1 MPISSVNP
9 FNSEV
14 LEEFSEYKDQK
25 IEHALQIAENTFKE
39 WSKTSFAN
47 RRELMINCADI
58 LEHKIEELS
67 EIITLE
73 MGKIIS
79 ESRAEIKKCAWVCR
93 YYADHGESFLKNE
106 KLDVE
111 EADSYLV
118 YDPLGIV
125 LAIMPWNFPFWQV
138 FRFAAPGLMSGN
150 VGILKHASNVPQC
163 ALAIEEVFKEAGFPE
178 GAFQSLLIGSDK
190 AIKLI
195 DDPRIKAVTLTG
207 SDIAGRK
214 VAERAGKNL
223 KKLVLEL
230 GGSDP
235 FIVLKEADIKTA
247 ADTAVKARM
256 INCGQSCIAAK
267 RFILEK
273 PIFDEFIDHF
283 NKAFDNLKGGDPLS
297 EQVDYGPMARED
309 LVVEISHQV
318 EASVNL
324 GAKILTGGVRPASK
338 GSFYEPT
345 ILTHVRPGM
354 PGFDEELFGPV
365 ASVIS
370 AMDATEAVKMAN
382 QSKFGLGA
390 SLWTKDQDQ
399 AWKLARNI
407 ETGAV
412 FVNAMVA
419 SHPGIPFGGI
429 KDSGYGRELSYLG
442 IREFMNAKSV
452 WISG

>member
-1 MPISSVNP
+1 MSISSINP
-9 FNSEV
+9 YNSEV
-14 LEEFSEYKDQK
+14 LEEFVEYKDHQIEKALNNGQK
-25 IEHALQIAENTFKE
+25 AFRE
-39 WSKTSFAN
+39 WSNTSFSH
-47 RRELMINCADI
+47 RRDLMLKCADV
-58 LEHKIEELS
+58 LEQDIEKLS
-67 EIITLE
+67 RIITLE
-73 MGKIIS
+73 MGKLIS
-79 ESRAEIKKCAWVCR
+79 ESRAEINKCAWVCR
-93 YYADHGESFLKNE
+93 YYADHAETFLRDE

-163 ALAIEEVFKEAGFPE
+163 ALAIEEVFKASGFPE
-178 GAFQSLLIGSDK
+178 GTFQTLLIGSNK
-190 AIKLI
+190 VPKII
-195 DDPRIKAVTLTG
+195 DDSRIKAVTLTG
-207 SDIAGRK
+207 SDIAGRR

-235 FIVLKEADIKTA
+235 FIILKEADLKKSV
-247 ADTAVKARM
+247 DTAVKARM

-267 RFILEK
+267 RFIIEES
-273 PIFDEFIDHF
+273 IFDEFIDLF
-283 NKAFDNLKGGDPLS
+283 NKAFSTLKGGDPLS
-297 EQVDYGPMARED
+297 DQVDYGPMARED
-309 LVVEISHQV
+309 LAAEIDHQV

-324 GAKILTGGVRPASK
+324 GAKILTGGQRPSTK
-338 GSFYEPT
+338 GSFYQPT
-345 ILTHVRPGM
+345 ILTHVKPGM

-370 AMDATEAVKMAN
+370 ARDASDAVDIAN
-382 QSKFGLGA
+382 NSRFGLGA
-390 SLWTKDQDQ
+390 SLWTQDRDK
-399 AWKLARNI
+399 AWELARRI

-419 SHPGIPFGGI
+419 SHPKVPFGGV

-442 IREFMNAKSV
+442 IREFMNAKSIWV
-452 WISG
+452 SR

>member
-1 MPISSVNP
+1 
-9 FNSEV
+9 
-14 LEEFSEYKDQK
+14 
-25 IEHALQIAENTFKE
+25 
-39 WSKTSFAN
+39 
-47 RRELMINCADI
+47 
-58 LEHKIEELS
+58 
-67 EIITLE
+67 

-79 ESRAEIKKCAWVCR
+79 ESKAEINKCAWVCR
-93 YYADHGESFLKNE
+93 YYADRAESFLRDE

-111 EADSYLV
+111 EADSFLV
-118 YDPLGIV
+118 YDPIGIV

-150 VGILKHASNVPQC
+150 VGVLKHASNVPQC
-163 ALAIEEVFKEAGFPE
+163 ALAIQEVFKEAGFPN
-178 GAFQSLLIGSDK
+178 GTFQTLLVGSDK
-190 AIKLI
+190 VPRII

-235 FIVLKEADIKTA
+235 FIVLKKADIESA
-247 ADTAVKARM
+247 VDTAVKARM

-267 RFILEK
+267 RFILEE
-273 PIFDEFIDHF
+273 PIYDDFIDHF
-283 NKAFDNLKGGDPLS
+283 HKAFNNLKGGDPLS
-297 EQVDYGPMARED
+297 EEIDYGPMARED
-309 LVVEISHQV
+309 LVAEIDHQV

-324 GAKILTGGVRPASK
+324 GAKILTGGLRPATK

-345 ILTHVRPGM
+345 ILTNVKPGM

-370 AMDATEAVKMAN
+370 AKDALDAVNIAN
-382 QSKFGLGA
+382 YSRFGLGA
-390 SLWTKDQDQ
+390 SLWTQDRDQ
-399 AWKLARNI
+399 AWQLARKI

-419 SHPGIPFGGI
+419 SHPKVPFGGI

-442 IREFMNAKSV
+442 IREFMNAKSIWV
-452 WISG
+452 SN

>member
-1 MPISSVNP
+1 MPISSINP
-9 FNSEV
+9 YNTDV
-14 LEEFSEYKDQK
+14 LKEFSEYGYQK
-25 IEHALQIAENTFKE
+25 IENTLQVAERAFYN
-39 WSKTSFAN
+39 WSKTPFSY
-47 RRELMINCADI
+47 RRELMTKCADI
-58 LEHKIEELS
+58 LDHKIEELS
-67 EIITLE
+67 TIITLE
-73 MGKIIS
+73 MGKIIT

-93 YYADHGESFLKNE
+93 YYAEHAESFLKNE
-106 KLDVE
+106 KLDVD

-178 GAFQSLLIGSDK
+178 GTFQTLLIGSDK

-235 FIVLKEADIKTA
+235 FIVLKEADVKIA
-247 ADTAVKARM
+247 VETAVKARM

-267 RFILEK
+267 RFIIEE
-273 PIFDEFIDHF
+273 PIFDEFIDLF
-283 NKAFDNLKGGDPLS
+283 NSAFDKLKGGDPLS
-297 EQVDYGPMARED
+297 DQMDYGPMARSD
-309 LVVEISHQV
+309 LVAEISHQV
-318 EASVNL
+318 EASVKL
-324 GAKILTGGVRPASK
+324 GAKILIGGDRPTVK
-338 GSFYEPT
+338 GNFYKPT
-345 ILTHVRPGM
+345 IITHVKPGM

-370 AMDATEAVKMAN
+370 AKDSIEAVKIAN
-382 QSKFGLGA
+382 KSKYGLGA
-390 SLWTKDQDQ
+390 SLWTKDRDH
-399 AWKLARNI
+399 AWELVRLI
-407 ETGAV
+407 ESGAV

-419 SHPGIPFGGI
+419 SHPKVPFGGI

-452 WISG
+452 WISN

>member
-1 MPISSVNP
+1 MPISSINP
-9 FNSEV
+9 YNSEV
-14 LEEFSEYKDQK
+14 LEEFIEFRDHQIEQALKDGQK
-25 IEHALQIAENTFKE
+25 AFGD
-39 WSKTSFAN
+39 WSDTSFSY
-47 RRELMINCADI
+47 RQELMLKCADV
-58 LEHKIEELS
+58 LEKNIEKLS

-79 ESRAEIKKCAWVCR
+79 ESRAEISKCAWVCR
-93 YYADHGESFLKNE
+93 YYAENAESFLKDE
-106 KLDVE
+106 KLDVV
-111 EADSYLV
+111 EADSFLV
-118 YDPLGIV
+118 YDPLGII

-163 ALAIEEVFKEAGFPE
+163 ALAIQEVFRDAGFPD
-178 GAFQSLLIGSDK
+178 GAFQTLLIGSDK
-190 AIKLI
+190 VPRII

-235 FIVLKEADIKTA
+235 FIVLKEADVRTA
-247 ADTAVKARM
+247 VDTAVKARM

-267 RFILEK
+267 RFILEE
-273 PIFDEFIDHF
+273 PVFDEFIDRF
-283 NKAFDNLKGGDPLS
+283 NMAFNALKGGDPMS
-297 EQVDYGPMARED
+297 DQVDYGPMARED
-309 LVVEISHQV
+309 LVAEIEHQV

-324 GAKILTGGVRPASK
+324 GAKILTGGRRPVTK

-345 ILTHVRPGM
+345 ILTNINPGM

-365 ASVIS
+365 ASVIL
-370 AMDATEAVKMAN
+370 ARDAKEAVDIAN
-382 QSKFGLGA
+382 NSKFGLGA
-390 SLWTKDQDQ
+390 SLWTKDRDQ
-399 AWKLARNI
+399 AWQLARKI
-407 ETGAV
+407 EAGAV

-419 SHPGIPFGGI
+419 SHPKVPFGGI

-442 IREFMNAKSV
+442 IREFMNPKSIWV
-452 WISG
+452 SR

>member
-1 MPISSVNP
+1 MPISSINP
-9 FNSEV
+9 YNSEV
-14 LEEFSEYKDQK
+14 LEEFTEFTDSQIEQALKDGQM
-25 IEHALQIAENTFKE
+25 AFYE
-39 WSKTSFAN
+39 WSSTSFSH
-47 RRELMINCADI
+47 RRELMLKCADI
-58 LEHKIEELS
+58 LEIRIEKLS

-93 YYADHGESFLKNE
+93 YYADHAESFLKDE

-111 EADSYLV
+111 EADSFLV
-118 YDPLGIV
+118 YDPLGII

-163 ALAIEEVFKEAGFPE
+163 ALAIQEVFREAGFPD
-178 GAFQSLLIGSDK
+178 GAFQTLLIGSGK
-190 AIKLI
+190 VPGII

-214 VAERAGKNL
+214 VAECAGRNL

-235 FIVLKEADIKTA
+235 FIVLKEADLATA
-247 ADTAVKARM
+247 VDTAVKARM

-267 RFILEK
+267 RFILEE
-273 PIFDEFIDHF
+273 PIFDEFIHHF
-283 NKAFDNLKGGDPLS
+283 ENAFNALKGGDPRS
-297 EQVDYGPMARED
+297 DQVDYGPMARAD
-309 LVVEISHQV
+309 LVAEIDQQV
-318 EASVNL
+318 EASVSL
-324 GAKILTGGVRPASK
+324 GAKILTGGGIPDRKGCFYKPA
-338 GSFYEPT
+338 
-345 ILTHVRPGM
+345 ILIHVKPGM

-370 AMDATEAVKMAN
+370 AKDAEEAVNIAN
-382 QSKFGLGA
+382 NSKFGLGA
-390 SLWTKDQDQ
+390 SLWTKDREM
-399 AWKLARNI
+399 AWQLARKI

-419 SHPGIPFGGI
+419 SHPKVPFGGI

-442 IREFMNAKSV
+442 IREFMNAKSIWV
-452 WISG
+452 SG

>member
-1 MPISSVNP
+1 MPISSINP
-9 FNSEV
+9 YNSDV
-14 LEEFSEYKDQK
+14 LKEFREYDDQK
-25 IEHALQIAENTFKE
+25 IHNALRLAEKTYKD
-39 WSKTSFAN
+39 WSKTSFTL
-47 RRELMINCADI
+47 RRDLMINCANI
-58 LEHKIEELS
+58 LEQKIDELS

-93 YYADHGESFLKNE
+93 YYADHAESFLKNE

-163 ALAIEEVFKEAGFPE
+163 ALAIEETFKEAGFPE
-178 GAFQSLLIGSDK
+178 GAFQTLLIGSDK
-190 AIKLI
+190 VVKVI
-195 DDPRIKAVTLTG
+195 DDVRVKAVTLTG

-235 FIVLKEADIKTA
+235 FIVLKEADIKRA
-247 ADTAVKARM
+247 AETAVKARM

-267 RFILEK
+267 RFILEE
-273 PIFDEFIDHF
+273 PIFDQFIDFFSKTF
-283 NKAFDNLKGGDPLS
+283 NDLRGGDPLS
-297 EQVDYGPMARED
+297 EEVDYGPMARED
-309 LVVEISHQV
+309 LVAEISHQV
-318 EASVNL
+318 ETSVNL
-324 GAKILTGGVRPASK
+324 GAKVLTGGERPATR
-338 GSFYEPT
+338 GSFYQPT
-345 ILTHVRPGM
+345 ILTHVKPGM

-365 ASVIS
+365 ASIIS
-370 AMDATEAVKMAN
+370 ARNANEAVKIAN

-390 SLWTKDQDQ
+390 SLWTQDRDH
-399 AWKLARNI
+399 AWQLAREI

-419 SHPGIPFGGI
+419 SHPKVPFGGI

-452 WISG
+452 WISK

>member
-1 MPISSVNP
+1 MPISSINP
-9 FNSEV
+9 YNSDV
-14 LEEFSEYKDQK
+14 LKEFSEYDDRNVDN
-25 IEHALQIAENTFKE
+25 ALKFAEKTFKD
-39 WSKTSFAN
+39 WSKTSFTL
-47 RRELMINCADI
+47 RRDLMINCANV
-58 LEHKIEELS
+58 LEQKIDELS

-93 YYADHGESFLKNE
+93 YYADHAESFLKNE

-150 VGILKHASNVPQC
+150 VGVLKHASNVPQC
-163 ALAIEEVFKEAGFPE
+163 ALAIEDVFKEAGFPE
-178 GAFQSLLIGSDK
+178 GAFQTLLIGSDK
-190 AIKLI
+190 VVKVI
-195 DDPRIKAVTLTG
+195 DDARVKAVTLTG

-247 ADTAVKARM
+247 AETAVKARM

-267 RFILEK
+267 RFIIEE
-273 PIFDEFIDHF
+273 PIFNQFIDLFSKTF
-283 NKAFDNLKGGDPLS
+283 NDLRGGNPFS
-297 EQVDYGPMARED
+297 EEVDYGPMARED
-309 LVVEISHQV
+309 LVAEISHQV
-318 EASVNL
+318 ETSVNL
-324 GAKILTGGVRPASK
+324 GAKVLTGGERPANR
-338 GSFYEPT
+338 GSFYRPT
-345 ILTHVRPGM
+345 ILTHVKPGM

-370 AMDATEAVKMAN
+370 ARNANEAVKIAN

-390 SLWTKDQDQ
+390 SLWTQDRDH
-399 AWKLARNI
+399 AWQLAREI

-419 SHPGIPFGGI
+419 SHPKVPFGGI

-452 WISG
+452 WISK

>member
-14 LEEFSEYKDQK
+14 LEEFSEYKNQE
-25 IEHALQIAENTFKE
+25 IEQALQVAENTFKE
-39 WSKTSFAN
+39 WSKTSYAT

-93 YYADHGESFLKNE
+93 YYADHAESFLKNE

-163 ALAIEEVFKEAGFPE
+163 ALAIEKVFKEASFPE

-235 FIVLKEADIKTA
+235 FIVLKEADVNTA
-247 ADTAVKARM
+247 ADLAVKARM

-267 RFILEK
+267 RFILEE

-283 NKAFDNLKGGDPLS
+283 SKAFDKLKGGDPMS
-297 EQVDYGPMARED
+297 EQADYGPMARED
-309 LVVEISHQV
+309 LVAEISHQV

-370 AMDATEAVKMAN
+370 AMDATEAVKIAN

-390 SLWTKDQDQ
+390 SLWTKDEDQ

-419 SHPGIPFGGI
+419 SHPRVPFGGI

-452 WISG
+452 WISR

>member
-309 LVVEISHQV
+309 LVQEISHQV

-345 ILTHVRPGM
+345 ILLM
-354 PGFDEELFGPV
+354 
-365 ASVIS
+365 
-370 AMDATEAVKMAN
+370 
-382 QSKFGLGA
+382 
-390 SLWTKDQDQ
+390 
-399 AWKLARNI
+399 
-407 ETGAV
+407 
-412 FVNAMVA
+412 
-419 SHPGIPFGGI
+419 
-429 KDSGYGRELSYLG
+429 
-442 IREFMNAKSV
+442 
-452 WISG
+452 

>member
-1 MPISSVNP
+1 MPISSINP
-9 FNSEV
+9 YNLEV
-14 LEEFSEYKDQK
+14 LEEFVEFKDHQ
-25 IEHALQIAENTFKE
+25 IEQALNDGHKAFRE
-39 WSKTSFAN
+39 WSNTSFSY
-47 RRELMINCADI
+47 RRELMLKCADV
-58 LEHKIEELS
+58 LEQNIEKLS
-67 EIITLE
+67 RIITLE

-93 YYADHGESFLKNE
+93 YYADHAETFLSDE

-111 EADSYLV
+111 EADSFLV

-150 VGILKHASNVPQC
+150 VGVLKHASNVPQC
-163 ALAIEEVFKEAGFPE
+163 ALAIQDVFKEAGFPE
-178 GAFQSLLIGSDK
+178 GTFQTLLIGSGK
-190 AIKLI
+190 VPKII
-195 DDPRIKAVTLTG
+195 DDSRIKAVTLTG

-247 ADTAVKARM
+247 VDTAVKARM

-267 RFILEK
+267 RFILEE

-283 NKAFDNLKGGDPLS
+283 NKAFNAMKGGDPLLV
-297 EQVDYGPMARED
+297 EADYGPMARED
-309 LVVEISHQV
+309 LVAEIDHQV

-324 GAKILTGGVRPASK
+324 GAKILTGGVRPATK

-345 ILTHVRPGM
+345 ILTHVKPGM

-370 AMDATEAVKMAN
+370 ARDSSDAINIAN
-382 QSKFGLGA
+382 NSRFGLGA
-390 SLWTKDQDQ
+390 SLWTQDRDQ
-399 AWKLARNI
+399 AWQLARKI

-419 SHPGIPFGGI
+419 SHPKVPFGGI

-442 IREFMNAKSV
+442 IREFMNAKSIWV
-452 WISG
+452 SG

>member
-1 MPISSVNP
+1 MPILSINP
-9 FNSEV
+9 YNSEV
-14 LEEFSEYKDQK
+14 LKEFIEFKDHQIEQALHDGQK
-25 IEHALQIAENTFKE
+25 AFRA
-39 WSKTSFAN
+39 WSKTSFSH
-47 RRELMINCADI
+47 RRQLMHKCADV
-58 LEHKIEELS
+58 LEQNIEKLS
-67 EIITLE
+67 RIITLE

-79 ESRAEIKKCAWVCR
+79 ESRAEINKCAWVCR
-93 YYADHGESFLKNE
+93 YYADHAETFLRDE

-118 YDPLGIV
+118 YDPLGII

-163 ALAIEEVFKEAGFPE
+163 ALAIEAVFREAGFPE
-178 GAFQSLLIGSDK
+178 GAFQALLVGSGK
-190 AIKLI
+190 VPKII
-195 DDPRIKAVTLTG
+195 DDPRIRAVTLTG

-223 KKLVLEL
+223 KKQVLEL

-235 FIVLKEADIKTA
+235 FIVLKEADIKSA
-247 ADTAVKARM
+247 VDTAVKARM

-267 RFILEK
+267 RFILEE
-273 PIFDEFIDHF
+273 PIFDEFIHVF
-283 NKAFDNLKGGDPLS
+283 NKAFNAMKGGDPLS
-297 EQVDYGPMARED
+297 DQVDYGPMARED
-309 LVVEISHQV
+309 LVVEIDHQV

-324 GAKILTGGVRPASK
+324 GAKVLTGGGRPPIQ
-338 GSFYEPT
+338 GSFYQPT
-345 ILTHVRPGM
+345 ILTNVKPGM

-370 AMDATEAVKMAN
+370 ARDASDAISMAN
-382 QSKFGLGA
+382 NSRFGLGA
-390 SLWTKDQDQ
+390 SLWTLDLDK
-399 AWKLARNI
+399 ARELARRI

-419 SHPGIPFGGI
+419 SHPKVPFGGI

-442 IREFMNAKSV
+442 IREFMNAKSIWV
-452 WISG
+452 SG

>member
-1 MPISSVNP
+1 MPISSINP
-9 FNSEV
+9 YDSEV
-14 LEEFSEYKDQK
+14 LEEFSEFKDHQIEQAIHDGQK
-25 IEHALQIAENTFKE
+25 AFRA
-39 WSKTSFAN
+39 WSRTSFPH
-47 RRELMINCADI
+47 RRELMHKCAEV
-58 LEHKIEELS
+58 LEKNIEKLS
-67 EIITLE
+67 RIITLE
-73 MGKIIS
+73 MGKVIS
-79 ESRAEIKKCAWVCR
+79 ESRAEINKCAWVCR
-93 YYADHGESFLKNE
+93 YYADHAETFLKDE

-118 YDPLGIV
+118 YDPIGIV

-163 ALAIEEVFKEAGFPE
+163 ALAIEEVFQEAGFPE
-178 GAFQSLLIGSDK
+178 GAFQTLLIGSGK
-190 AIKLI
+190 VPKII
-195 DDPRIKAVTLTG
+195 DDPRIRAVTLTG

-235 FIVLKEADIKTA
+235 FIVLKEADVTA
-247 ADTAVKARM
+247 AVDTAVKARM

-267 RFILEK
+267 RFILEE
-273 PIFDEFIDHF
+273 PIFDEFIHHF
-283 NKAFDNLKGGDPLS
+283 DKAFRTMKGGDPLLD
-297 EQVDYGPMARED
+297 EVDYGPMARED
-309 LVVEISHQV
+309 LVAEIDHQV
-318 EASVNL
+318 EATVNL
-324 GAKILTGGVRPASK
+324 GAKILTGGERPATK
-338 GSFYEPT
+338 GSFYQPT
-345 ILTHVRPGM
+345 ILTNVKPGM

-370 AMDATEAVKMAN
+370 ARDASDAVNIAN
-382 QSKFGLGA
+382 NSRFGLGA
-390 SLWTKDQDQ
+390 SLWTQDRDK
-399 AWKLARNI
+399 AWELARRI

-419 SHPGIPFGGI
+419 SHPKVPFGGI

-442 IREFMNAKSV
+442 IREFMNAKSIWV
-452 WISG
+452 SG

>member
-14 LEEFSEYKDQK
+14 LGEFSEYKDKK
-25 IEHALQIAENTFKE
+25 IEHALQIAENTFKD

-163 ALAIEEVFKEAGFPE
+163 ALAIEEVFKGAGFPE

-195 DDPRIKAVTLTG
+195 EKSLGNSIDEIFQSVETEALASASVAQVHAGILKDGTEIVVKVLRPDILPIIKRDIGILYTVAEWDCHCPCLKDTVIANHVFKAV
-207 SDIAGRK
+207 
-214 VAERAGKNL
+214 
-223 KKLVLEL
+223 
-230 GGSDP
+230 
-235 FIVLKEADIKTA
+235 F
-247 ADTAVKARM
+247 
-256 INCGQSCIAAK
+256 
-267 RFILEK
+267 
-273 PIFDEFIDHF
+273 
-283 NKAFDNLKGGDPLS
+283 
-297 EQVDYGPMARED
+297 
-309 LVVEISHQV
+309 
-318 EASVNL
+318 
-324 GAKILTGGVRPASK
+324 
-338 GSFYEPT
+338 
-345 ILTHVRPGM
+345 
-354 PGFDEELFGPV
+354 
-365 ASVIS
+365 
-370 AMDATEAVKMAN
+370 
-382 QSKFGLGA
+382 
-390 SLWTKDQDQ
+390 
-399 AWKLARNI
+399 
-407 ETGAV
+407 
-412 FVNAMVA
+412 
-419 SHPGIPFGGI
+419 
-429 KDSGYGRELSYLG
+429 
-442 IREFMNAKSV
+442 
-452 WISG
+452 

>member
-9 FNSEV
+9 YNSVV
-14 LEEFSEYKDQK
+14 LKEFSEYKDQK
-25 IEHALQIAENTFKE
+25 IEHALQVAEKAFYN
-39 WSKTSFAN
+39 WSKTSFAY

-58 LEHKIEELS
+58 LENKIEELS

-93 YYADHGESFLKNE
+93 YYADHAESFLQDE

-163 ALAIEEVFKEAGFPE
+163 ALAIEDVFREAGFPE
-178 GAFQSLLIGSDK
+178 GTFQTLLIGSDK
-190 AIKLI
+190 VIKVI
-195 DDPRIKAVTLTG
+195 DDARVRAVTLTG

-267 RFILEK
+267 RFILEE

-283 NKAFDNLKGGDPLS
+283 NSAFNKLKGGDPLS

-309 LVVEISHQV
+309 LVAEISHQV

-345 ILTHVRPGM
+345 ILTDVRPGM

-370 AMDATEAVKMAN
+370 ARDGTEAVKIAN
-382 QSKFGLGA
+382 QWTRCFPMDTGSGPRLAIDKGHRNRGSFCECHGSFSSKSSF
-390 SLWTKDQDQ
+390 WRDQGF
-399 AWKLARNI
+399 R
-407 ETGAV
+407 
-412 FVNAMVA
+412 
-419 SHPGIPFGGI
+419 
-429 KDSGYGRELSYLG
+429 
-442 IREFMNAKSV
+442 V
-452 WISG
+452 WP

>member
-309 LVVEISHQV
+309 LVQEISHQV

>member
-14 LEEFSEYKDQK
+14 LGEFSEYKDKK
-25 IEHALQIAENTFKE
+25 IEHALQIAENTFKD

-79 ESRAEIKKCAWVCR
+79 ESRAEIRKCAWVCR

-138 FRFAAPGLMSGN
+138 FRFASPGLMSGN
-150 VGILKHASNVPQC
+150 VGILKHSSNVPQC
-163 ALAIEEVFKEAGFPE
+163 ALAIEEVFKGAGFPE

-283 NKAFDNLKGGDPLS
+283 NKAFANLKGGDPLS

-318 EASVNL
+318 ETSVNL

-338 GSFYEPT
+338 GNFYEPT

-370 AMDATEAVKMAN
+370 AMDATEAVRIAN

-399 AWKLARNI
+399 AWKLARKI

-419 SHPGIPFGGI
+419 SHPGVPFGGI